1 MPACPSDAD
10 RSLREDAFRD
20 VVLFRAYLCGSMAGR
35 FNPTK
40 RGGTNISF
48 SCPFMPFLA
57 PLRLGKRMPNVFTRC
72 SSSVESIPTPNDK
85 ESSIVSFK
93 KQGHNIYSNMGAK
106 KSPPLLRGRLC
117 HWRMFTSETTWRS
130 CRPRLSP
137 FSWTRI
143 RDHLRL
149 TDIRQQR

>member
-93 KQGHNIYSNMGAK
+93 KDKIGSTLI
-106 KSPPLLRGRLC
+106 
-117 HWRMFTSETTWRS
+117 WE
-130 CRPRLSP
+130 PRKAPAFAWEALSLEKVY
-137 FSWTRI
+137 FRN
-143 RDHLRL
+143 HLVIL
-149 TDIRQQR
+149 